1 MENLKNTITKTD
13 TLKNNL
19 KTVTNQIKQSIVRGG
34 GTDFK
39 SLDKAPERITDMLE
53 QYSKFAKISTNV
65 EFTMPGPYKEVTID
79 VPLNLD
85 FVPKLI
91 FFNLHKDGAIDYIWG
106 NSDTGLCVDD
116 YINHGY
122 FIRIYNSNFTYIG
135 KDKFTLKVSHSYQD
149 TYKISKVY
157 AIG

>member
-1 MENLKNTITKTD
+1 MENLKQNIDKTE

-34 GTDFK
+34 YDIK
-39 SLDKAPERITDMLE
+39 SLAESPKRITEMLG
-53 QYSKFAKISTNV
+53 QYSKFAKISTNI
-65 EFTMPGPYKEVTID
+65 EFTMPGPYKDVTVE

-91 FFNLHKDGAIDYIWG
+91 FFNLHQNGKSHYMWA
-106 NSDTGLCVDD
+106 NSDTGLNVDN

-122 FIRIYNSNFTYIG
+122 FIKIYGSDFIYVG

-149 TYKISKVY
+149 TYRISQVY